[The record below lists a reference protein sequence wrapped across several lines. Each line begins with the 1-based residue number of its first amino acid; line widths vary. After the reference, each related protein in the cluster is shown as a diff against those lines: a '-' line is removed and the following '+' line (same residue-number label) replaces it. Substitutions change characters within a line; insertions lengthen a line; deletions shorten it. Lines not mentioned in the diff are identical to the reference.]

1 MYREIVDALNFRS
14 TGDYLF
20 FGLEK
25 KSGTWIY
32 IDGTS
37 VSAFHWYPGEPGTGD
52 DAAWIYVNK
61 GHSYDLL
68 TYAVPRSTTSS
79 YWYALCEY
87 NCE

>member
-1 MYREIVDALNFRS
+1 MDALNFHS
-14 TGDYLF
+14 SSGWKSLF

-37 VSAFHWYPGEPGTGD
+37 VSAFHWKSGEPHTGD

>member
-1 MYREIVDALNFRS
+1 MDALNFHS
-14 TGDYLF
+14 SNKFLF

-52 DAAWIYVNK
+52 DAAWIFVNK
-61 GHSYDLL
+61 GNRADLL
-68 TYAVPRSTTSS
+68 TGTVHRSQTSPNF
-79 YWYALCEY
+79 YALCEY
-87 NCE
+87 KCE